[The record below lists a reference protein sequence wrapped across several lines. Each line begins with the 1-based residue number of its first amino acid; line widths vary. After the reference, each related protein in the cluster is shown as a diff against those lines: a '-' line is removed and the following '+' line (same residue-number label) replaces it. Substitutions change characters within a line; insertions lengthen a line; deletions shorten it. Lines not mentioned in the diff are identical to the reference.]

1 MKKHLI
7 AALMSVAVAA
17 PAMLPTAATAQR
29 YDDRRNNNDRR
40 DRDDRRFNN
49 DRRGNDRNWRGD
61 DRNWDP
67 SNSYREGKYSERR
80 LSRNDRI
87 YRGRDGRAYCKRND
101 GTTGL
106 VIGALGGGALANLIG
121 GGTLGTLAG
130 AGGGALLGRS
140 VYRGNVKCR

>member
-29 YDDRRNNNDRR
+29 YGDRRDNNDRR
-40 DRDDRRFNN
+40 DRDDRRYDN

-67 SNSYREGKYSERR
+67 SNSYRDGKYRERR

-87 YRGRDGRAYCKRND
+87 YRGRDGRAYC
-101 GTTGL
+101 
-106 VIGALGGGALANLIG
+106 
-121 GGTLGTLAG
+121 
-130 AGGGALLGRS
+130 
-140 VYRGNVKCR
+140 

>member
-7 AALMSVAVAA
+7 AALMSVAVVA
-17 PAMLPTAATAQR
+17 PTMMPTAATAQR
-29 YDDRRNNNDRR
+29 YDDRRDNN
-40 DRDDRRFNN
+40 DRRFNN

-67 SNSYREGKYSERR
+67 SRSYQNGNYRERR

-87 YRGRDGRAYCKRND
+87 YRGKDGRAYCKRND

-130 AGGGALLGRS
+130 AGGG
-140 VYRGNVKCR
+140 NVKCR